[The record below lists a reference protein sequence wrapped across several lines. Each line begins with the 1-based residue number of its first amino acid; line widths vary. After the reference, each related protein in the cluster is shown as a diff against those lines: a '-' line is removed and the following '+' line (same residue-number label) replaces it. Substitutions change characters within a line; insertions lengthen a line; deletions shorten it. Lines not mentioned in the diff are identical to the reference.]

1 MKIYRDGKA
10 IELTE
15 DEICNIYF
23 EARNRNYVDDVVLKL
38 SENYNVDLNK
48 VKLDVQQIAEDVM
61 AIIAEDDT
69 HWDCEQDAFKRAI
82 ETYLKENGIEWR
94 NE

>member
-23 EARNRNYVDDVVLKL
+23 EVRNRNYVDEVILKL

-48 VKLDVQQIAEDVM
+48 VPLDVQQIAEDVM
-61 AIIAEDDT
+61 DKIANDDT
-69 HWDCEQDAFKRAI
+69 HWDCEQDAFERVI
-82 ETYLKENGIEWR
+82 ERYLNENGIEWR